1 MKILVCN
8 AGSTSLKFKLYEMPA
23 CEILATG
30 KVERVGSADD
40 AIFGYCNCGTGY
52 KMDLSGQNIPN
63 YQAGIEKFLAC
74 LTKGEG
80 AVLSDIA
87 EIERVGY
94 KSVLSK
100 GHYGVHKIDE
110 SVMQGMRDFLALA
123 PVHNSALP
131 ERH

>member
-110 SVMQGMRDFLALA
+110 KRYAGYARFSRAG
-123 PVHNSALP
+123 PGT
-131 ERH
+131 